1 MKKLYSSSN
10 RYAYLFSISYLL
22 FAIEPI
28 IDNNRLMSCIAYV
41 LMALFVVSSLICYII
56 SIVKD
61 KTVFLRSLTSKTPS
75 ALINSAI
82 GALGLII
89 SVLFHSGLIKFWILL
104 LILDVT
110 SISFPAFKKKTN
122 N

>member
-1 MKKLYSSSN
+1 
-10 RYAYLFSISYLL
+10 
-22 FAIEPI
+22 
-28 IDNNRLMSCIAYV
+28 MSCIAYV

>member
-1 MKKLYSSSN
+1 MKRFYFSSN
-10 RYAYLFSISYLL
+10 MYSYLFSIFYLL

-28 IDNNRLMSCIAYV
+28 IEDNRLMSCIVYV
-41 LMALFVVSSLICYII
+41 LMALFAVSSLICYII

-61 KTVFLRSLTSKTPS
+61 KTVFLRSLTSRTPS

-82 GALGLII
+82 AVLGLII
-89 SVLFHSGLIKFWILL
+89 SVLFHSDLFKVWIFF

-110 SISFPAFKKKTN
+110 SISFPAFKKKN
-122 N
+122 K